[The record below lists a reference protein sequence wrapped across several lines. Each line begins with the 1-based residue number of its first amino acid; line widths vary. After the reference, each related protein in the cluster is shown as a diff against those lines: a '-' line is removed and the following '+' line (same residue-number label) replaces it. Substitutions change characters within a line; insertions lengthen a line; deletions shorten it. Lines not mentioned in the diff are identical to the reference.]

1 MQLDRNDLGMKVAF
15 LYIMLARMAT
25 MKITRMT
32 ILMTARRHLFI
43 GQAVQPRQV
52 ISIEATD
59 VLLFKKINIVVH
71 ALESSKRGPN
81 WELKIKEGRMKQACL
96 PSPAI

>member
-52 ISIEATD
+52 ISSEATVTD
-59 VLLFKKINIVVH
+59 LLLLKKINIVVH
-71 ALESSKRGPN
+71 TLKSSKRDPKS
-81 WELKIKEGRMKQACL
+81 E
-96 PSPAI
+96 